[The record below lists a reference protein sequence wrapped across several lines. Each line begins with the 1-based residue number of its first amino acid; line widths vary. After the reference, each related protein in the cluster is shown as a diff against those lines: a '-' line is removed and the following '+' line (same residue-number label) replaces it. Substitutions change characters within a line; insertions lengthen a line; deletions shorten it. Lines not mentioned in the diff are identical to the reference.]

1 MTPKHPDKGIFI
13 SELRLGE
20 RITGFFQA
28 RYKQLEP
35 FRDRSKGSFLTL
47 ILSDRTGQL
56 LARVWDNAL
65 EAAAKFEEGDVLKI
79 AGDVEEY
86 LGRTQL
92 IIQKLRPA
100 RPDEFDLADFLPATE
115 RDVNA
120 LLAEADAV
128 IAGLSNPHLNALVR
142 RFYGDPDFRAKLAQA
157 PAARRVHHAYLGGL
171 LEHVVGML
179 KLARTVCELYPTLD
193 ADLLYAGVLLFDLG
207 KVREYDWSREI
218 AFTDEGR
225 LVGHLVLTVEL
236 VNAALA
242 QLPDFPA
249 ELSLRL
255 RHMLVSHHGRYE
267 WGSPRRPQ
275 TLEALAL
282 HHLEEL
288 SADLNRFDQLLK
300 AGRDRL
306 RTAKDGPPWTEFDR
320 RLGRQLYV
328 GRLRPLEEGDD
339 PPDDEGEAD
348 E

>member
-1 MTPKHPDKGIFI
+1 MLPKHPQKGSFI

-20 RITGFFQA
+20 RVTGFFLA

-35 FRDRSKGSFLTL
+35 FRDRSKGNFLTL
-47 ILSDRTGQL
+47 ILSDRSGQL
-56 LARVWDNAL
+56 LARVWDNAPDL
-65 EAAAKFEEGDVLKI
+65 AATFEEGDVVKV

-92 IIQKLRPA
+92 IVQKLRPA
-100 RPDEFDLADFLPATE
+100 QPEEFDLADFLPATE

-120 LLAEADAV
+120 LLAEAEAA
-128 IAGLSNPHLNALVR
+128 IASLSNPHLKALAQH
-142 RFYGDPDFRAKLAQA
+142 FYADEDFRKKLVQA

-171 LEHVVGML
+171 LEHITDML
-179 KLARTVCELYPTLD
+179 KLARTVCGLFPALD
-193 ADLLYAGVLLFDLG
+193 ADLLYTGVLLFDLG
-207 KVREYDWSREI
+207 KVREYDWAREI

-225 LVGHLVLTVEL
+225 LVGHIVLTSEL
-236 VNAALA
+236 ISAVIA

-249 ELSLRL
+249 DLSLRL

-288 SADLNRFDQLLK
+288 SADLNRFDGLLK
-300 AGRDRL
+300 ARREPGQ
-306 RTAKDGPPWTEFDR
+306 AWTEFDR
-320 RLGRQLYV
+320 RLGRQLYA
-328 GRLRPLEEGDD
+328 GAGQEEFTS
-339 PPDDEGEAD
+339 DESEPGE
-348 E
+348 